1 MMTCIFKLQADHTWK
16 RLKILLSFSTLFA
29 CVSVAAK
36 LAGVFHPDVMIIP
49 PTHFQFQYF
58 VQTALKNVWFLETGM
73 EMCIHVFLDLI
84 LYFSSTVYWCIGSF
98 WSFEWIQRRNIF
110 SRPSHATECTEFVCE
125 CVHDSWLTLMAIWFH
140 DAARRSDAFYD
151 RSQYIPQAWA
161 EREEEDKRQTQY
173 LKLMKQE
180 HHI

>member
-84 LYFSSTVYWCIGSF
+84 LYFSSTVSWCIGSF
-98 WSFEWIQRRNIF
+98 WSFEWIQRRIYFPDPVMQQN
-110 SRPSHATECTEFVCE
+110 V
-125 CVHDSWLTLMAIWFH
+125 
-140 DAARRSDAFYD
+140 
-151 RSQYIPQAWA
+151 
-161 EREEEDKRQTQY
+161 QY
-173 LKLMKQE
+173 LCVSVYMIAGSPWWPYGFMMQHADLMHFTTTVNTFHKPEQRE
-180 HHI
+180 KKKTKDRRNI